1 MKTIYNA
8 YAKSINGTTFYFV
21 KTFRTFPEYKNVS
34 PILEA
39 YGMHFRF
46 DKACEIAQ
54 LYDRETQL
62 NLLYKIDNAEGARVI
77 PIQTANTRTTKAE
90 IYNLRKQTVF
100 PSLLKLLRLG

>member
-1 MKTIYNA
+1 MKTLYTA

-21 KTFRTFPEYKNVS
+21 KSFRTFPELKNVP
-34 PILEA
+34 PILDA

-54 LYDRETQL
+54 IYDRETQL
-62 NLLYKIDNAEGARVI
+62 NLLYKIDNAETARVI
-77 PIQTANTRTTKAE
+77 PLNTGKAE
-90 IYNLRKQTVF
+90 IYHLTRKHTTF